1 MKTSG
6 RITKAVGL
14 LFLFGT
20 LLSSCKKKEL
30 DIPLTDLCATTNP
43 FVKEVKQAVGTVYYD
58 STQGR
63 YGIQVPT
70 SMDSADMGLA
80 CNVPAAYQRVMKKV
94 RFSGRYY
101 ERSTS
106 QTGPVGYNY
115 YELIVTSIASP

>member
-6 RITKAVGL
+6 GITKAIGL

-20 LLSSCKKKEL
+20 LSSSCEKKEIEVPL
-30 DIPLTDLCATTNP
+30 SDICATTNP
-43 FVKEVKQAVGTVYYD
+43 FVKEVKHEVGTVYYD
-58 STQGR
+58 STQAR

-80 CNVPAAYQRVMKKV
+80 CNLPTDYQQSMKKV

-101 ERSTS
+101 ERTAP
-106 QTGPVGYNY
+106 QTGPVGYKH
-115 YELIVTSIASP
+115 YELIVTSISPL